1 MPGPGE
7 SSYNS
12 WGSAGGLPPLGS
24 LTLNY
29 SVTIPN
35 SNDFPDESDSGT
47 ARTGNQ
53 VGARSAATQ
62 FRLGAQYSD
71 AFSPEQ
77 FDDAPYVPPRSGQ
90 SLPNPYTVHTSHSP
104 HAHTRTHGIPS
115 VSILTR
121 HLNISSFLILFL
133 PCPVPESC
141 RIPSECR
148 QQFFLFRPQSPGSSL
163 LSIPL
168 PPAAPPLPCLSWHP
182 SPWSRACSRPIRC
195 PAICECH

>member
-1 MPGPGE
+1 MCCQTIWLGGSVGILIFFHNVFCKVAMPGPGE

-71 AFSPEQ
+71 AFNPEQ

-121 HLNISSFLILFL
+121 HLNISSLLIPAVPSTRVL
-133 PCPVPESC
+133 PDL
-141 RIPSECR
+141 I
-148 QQFFLFRPQSPGSSL
+148 
-163 LSIPL
+163 
-168 PPAAPPLPCLSWHP
+168 
-182 SPWSRACSRPIRC
+182 RA
-195 PAICECH
+195 